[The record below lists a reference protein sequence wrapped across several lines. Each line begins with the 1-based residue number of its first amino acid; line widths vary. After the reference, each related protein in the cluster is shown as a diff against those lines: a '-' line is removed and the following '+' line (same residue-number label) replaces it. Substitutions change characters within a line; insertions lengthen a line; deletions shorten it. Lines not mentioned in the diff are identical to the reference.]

1 MPMRQQARNLKIAY
15 EMFGWIPRRTQY
27 FDGGN
32 LYRKYSLLEWPFFV
46 IRVDELA
53 QNIYY
58 FPFLNAGVPCLR
70 CLSNIEKDDTSM
82 SAWAGKENHHEE
94 EKIKQAAKQKCRSE
108 RSQLNIL
115 YKLESLPI

>member
-1 MPMRQQARNLKIAY
+1 MKIAY
-15 EMFGWIPRRTQY
+15 KMFGSIPRRTQY

-32 LYRKYSLLEWPFFV
+32 LYRKYSLLERPFFV

-58 FPFLNAGVPCLR
+58 FPFRNARVPSLCLR

-82 SAWAGKENHHEE
+82 SAWAGKENDHE
-94 EKIKQAAKQKCRSE
+94 EKIKQAAKQKCRSQ